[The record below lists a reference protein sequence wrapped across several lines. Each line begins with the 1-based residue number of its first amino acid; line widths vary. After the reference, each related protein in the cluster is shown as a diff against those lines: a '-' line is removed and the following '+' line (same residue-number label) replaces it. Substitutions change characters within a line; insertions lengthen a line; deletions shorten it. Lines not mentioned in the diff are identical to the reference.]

1 MVSPCLVY
9 HLQGGELMAYMAIQN
24 GFSVLLDGW
33 SNTNLRAFFLLE
45 IIVIVVFCVSGVLL
59 PKRRFTIGIQLVL
72 AILGLVFFVK
82 TSIWGVSSDAY
93 ILLPFISESCLVGAL
108 LALLVMCSK
117 RSGKLNQS

>member
-1 MVSPCLVY
+1 
-9 HLQGGELMAYMAIQN
+9 MAYMAIQN

-33 SNTNLRAFFLLE
+33 SNTNLRTFFLLE

-82 TSIWGVSSDAY
+82 TSIWGVGSDAY

-108 LALLVMCSK
+108 LALLVMCNK